1 MGVMVIDQFA
11 IMLNPPF
18 KYSEKGK
25 SFKNETVS
33 PWKLQSSRNSEWT
46 HAKKKKK
53 KRLRGFIWN
62 EVPESAGKSK
72 VKNPHKLTPLT
83 IWYG

>member
-1 MGVMVIDQFA
+1 
-11 IMLNPPF
+11 MLNPPF
-18 KYSEKGK
+18 KYREKGK

-53 KRLRGFIWN
+53 KDYEGLFEMKFLNQRGR
-62 EVPESAGKSK
+62 AKSK
-72 VKNPHKLTPLT
+72 IRTNLHPSRSDTGNKLDYDVK
-83 IWYG
+83 G